1 MDKKWWYICNYV
13 RLCIE
18 YILYFIFIRGWSF
31 GVLKDCIN
39 FFIYVWVIK
48 YVIDLFDM
56 MMIKGFLIDFVNCVK

>member
-1 MDKKWWYICNYV
+1 MYGIYCIFYFYKW
-13 RLCIE
+13 
-18 YILYFIFIRGWSF
+18 WSF